1 MMHWSKPTLILST
14 TLTALLFMPARCAAQ
29 AKENTPP
36 AAPVTGAIT
45 GRVVNT
51 TGDPLPG
58 ASVLAGSMG
67 SARRSQSAKADKNGD
82 FKIEGLP
89 AGVYRVSP
97 FMSGY
102 ATAIQFGFNS
112 QAFYRIG
119 DSVTLTLHRGGVIT
133 GKVTGPNGPLIALGV
148 FAIRVSDEN
157 DKRLPTPVMLR
168 ERATDDRGVY
178 RIYGLPP
185 GRYLVLAAKPRVGTI
200 VPSVYDNETP
210 TYFPSSPR
218 GTASEIA
225 VREGEEITAD
235 IQYRG
240 EPGHAISG
248 QVSGVVETQDFRAS
262 ATISLVDVRDRSAV
276 FSTFANS
283 ITNFGFAFTGVPAGE
298 YEVFAYQFLQTRD
311 EFRSAPRRVTIRGT
325 DVSGVTL
332 TLTKQAAI
340 EGRLVFETD
349 AKNGCGKRRETAG
362 QETMV
367 FGRRHEPDKK
377 NDGENLAPAE
387 VSTASVN
394 HVSVDVGDASGK
406 FALRNLP
413 PGSYQIDPRAP
424 ANGWYLRSI
433 STSQTRN
440 ALSRTA
446 PAVSEGITVRAGEK
460 VSGVT
465 VSFTEGAAIV
475 RGRVTPAEGPSLP
488 PLRVYLVPAEKDG
501 ATNMLRYFETAAA
514 ADGSFTI
521 GNVAPGEYL
530 VVALKPGKEAETG
543 FAIRADSSLRTAVAR
558 EADKSRQSVTL
569 KPCERIDKYELRY

>member
-1 MMHWSKPTLILST
+1 MTLQSKPAVLIMATLV
-14 TLTALLFMPARCAAQ
+14 AVLLFSAPSFAQ
-29 AKENTPP
+29 STNEAQPP
-36 AAPVTGAIT
+36 PITGAIT
-45 GRVVNT
+45 GRVVDSG
-51 TGDPLPG
+51 GDPLPG
-58 ASVLAGSMG
+58 AVVFAGSVG

-89 AGVYRVSP
+89 PGVYRVSP
-97 FMSGY
+97 IMSGY

-119 DSVTLTLHRGGVIT
+119 DSVTLTMHRGGVIT
-133 GKVTGPNGPLIALGV
+133 GKVTGPKGPLIALGV
-148 FAIRVSDEN
+148 IAIRVRDEAG
-157 DKRLPTPVMLR
+157 KPLPVPSIWR
-168 ERATDDRGVY
+168 ERSTDDRGIY

-185 GRYLVLAAKPRVGTI
+185 GSYLVVAAKPRLGMVAPTA
-200 VPSVYDNETP
+200 YDYDTP

-218 GTASEIA
+218 DTASEIA
-225 VREGEEITAD
+225 LREGEEVTAD
-235 IQYRG
+235 IQYRA

-276 FSTFANS
+276 VSTFANS
-283 ITNFGFAFTGVPAGE
+283 NTNFGFAFTGVPAGE
-298 YEVFAYQFLQTRD
+298 YELFAYQFLQTRD
-311 EFRSAPRRVTIRGT
+311 EFRSAPRRVTIRGR

-332 TLTKQAAI
+332 TLIKQAAI

-349 AKNGCGKRRETAG
+349 AKNGCGKRRETAE

-377 NDGENLAPAE
+377 NDGENRAAAE
-387 VSTASVN
+387 VSIASAN
-394 HVSVDVGDASGK
+394 HVSADVGDASGK

-424 ANGWYLRSI
+424 ASGWYLRSI

-446 PAVSEGITVRAGEK
+446 PAASESITVRAVEK

-465 VSFTEGAAIV
+465 VTFTEGAAIV
-475 RGRVTPAEGPSLP
+475 RGRVMPAEGPRLP
-488 PLRVYLVPAEKDG
+488 LLRVYLVPAEKDG
-501 ATNMLRYFETAAA
+501 VTNMLRYFETAVAD
-514 ADGSFTI
+514 DGSFTI

-530 VVALKPGKEAETG
+530 VVALKPGKDGETG

-558 EADKSRQSVTL
+558 EADRSRQSVTL